1 MFYYLLENKPVFL
14 IVEEP
19 ESHLYPDS
27 QKLIAE
33 LLALFKSNGNTELIT
48 THSPFIL
55 GEMNNLIYADV
66 ICNRGI
72 AGVDNIIDPAKQL
85 PAKKVSS
92 YHVCSGILEDAK
104 DGDMGLIRNELIDG
118 ASIAITDECDA
129 LYELSMEE
137 V

>member
-1 MFYYLLENKPVFL
+1 
-14 IVEEP
+14 
-19 ESHLYPDS
+19 
-27 QKLIAE
+27 
-33 LLALFKSNGNTELIT
+33 
-48 THSPFIL
+48 
-55 GEMNNLIYADV
+55 MNNLIYADV

-72 AGVDNIIDPAKQL
+72 AGVDNIIDSAKQL